1 METLLADLRLG
12 MRMLLKAPAFT
23 AVSLLALALGIG
35 ANSVMFSVASTVLLR
50 PLAYRDAGQL
60 MWVQTVQQDTKTPI
74 NNSPPDFYRLRERTQ
89 SFSGVAALY
98 RNPVNLTGAQEPQRV
113 RAIVA
118 SAELLPVLGVAPALG
133 RGFSRDDERW
143 GSHRVAL
150 LGDGLWHSRFGADPS
165 IVGRSITLDG
175 QPYTVAGILPAGF
188 SWLGS
193 ETQLL
198 LPMSFEPGDNLNS
211 HNNYFVGVI
220 GRLRPG
226 VREERARAELAGI
239 AAQIGNEFPE
249 SRGLTM
255 DVESLEHSMVGEVR
269 AAILVLLGAAGFVLL
284 IACANLANLL
294 LVRAAARRRE
304 IAIRAA
310 LGASRRR
317 ILRQLL
323 TESVLLA
330 ALGGAAGLMLA
341 FWATDA
347 LNLLGQEVLPRMREV
362 RVDSTVLAFT
372 LLVSLATGVLFGLAP
387 ALHGSSIDLRESLSE
402 TSPGGASGR
411 RRLTSALV
419 VAEVALAVVLLTGA
433 GLLMKST
440 YRLLRVDAGFDPQG
454 LLTAEI
460 SLPARKY
467 VDPQLARAFS
477 PAAYAR
483 AAAFYDEVIAGLR
496 ALPGVRAAGAVSS
509 LPFAGDNWGKR
520 LVLWDRPLP
529 SNADELPQIQ
539 YRPVAGDYFRALGI
553 RVRGRAFTEA
563 DGVNAPPVAIVNQEL
578 ARRYF
583 QGEDPIGK
591 VISVNVPRELVPLD
605 TVPIDFRPQ
614 RHTIVGIADDVRY
627 GGLERAPGPLVYAP
641 FAQGSEGF
649 LSMSVTV
656 RTDGNP
662 LALVAA
668 LREQVRR
675 ADPEQAIASVSTFDA
690 RLARA
695 VAQPRLQTGL
705 LGLFAA
711 MAVLLAA
718 IGIYGVMAVAVVQRT
733 KEIGIRM
740 ALGAVR
746 RDVLALVVRQGFSL
760 AAAGLLIGV
769 AGALALTRVL
779 RSLLFSVSATDPA
792 VFASIVGLLAVVALV
807 ACYLPARR
815 AARVDPMVALRHE

>member
-1 METLLADLRLG
+1 METFLADLRLG
-12 MRMLLKAPAFT
+12 LRMLVKAP
-23 AVSLLALALGIG
+23 
-35 ANSVMFSVASTVLLR
+35 
-50 PLAYRDAGQL
+50 
-60 MWVQTVQQDTKTPI
+60 
-74 NNSPPDFYRLRERTQ
+74 DFDRLRERNQ
-89 SFSGVAALY
+89 SFSAVAALY
-98 RNPVNLTGAQEPQRV
+98 RNPVNLTGGQEPMRV

-143 GSHRVAL
+143 GSHRVAI
-150 LGDGLWHSRFGADPS
+150 LGHGLWHSRFGADPS
-165 IVGRSITLDG
+165 IVGHSITLDG
-175 QPYTVAGILPAGF
+175 QPTTVVGVLPPGF

-211 HNNYFVGVI
+211 HNNYFVAVI

-239 AAQIGNEFPE
+239 AGQIGNEFPE

-255 DVESLEHSMVGEVR
+255 DLESLEDSMGGEVG
-269 AAILVLLGAAGFVLL
+269 AAVLVLVGAAGFVLL

-310 LGASRRR
+310 LGASRAR

-323 TESVLLA
+323 TESVLLG
-330 ALGGAAGLMLA
+330 ALGGAAGLALA

-347 LNLLGQEVLPRMREV
+347 LNLLSQEVLPRMREV
-362 RVDSTVLAFT
+362 RVDGRVLAFT
-372 LLVSLATGVLFGLAP
+372 LLVSLVTGVLFGLAP
-387 ALHGSSIDLRESLSE
+387 ALHGSSIDLRQSLSE

-467 VDPQLARAFS
+467 VDPKLARAFS
-477 PAAYAR
+477 PAAYAK
-483 AAAFYDEVIAGLR
+483 ASAFYDEVIAGLR

-509 LPFAGDNWGKR
+509 LPLAGDNWGKR

-529 SNADELPQIQ
+529 SNADDLPQIQ

-553 RVRGRAFTEA
+553 RVRGRVFTEA
-563 DGVNAPPVAIVNQEL
+563 DGVAAPPVAIVNQEL

-583 QGEDPIGK
+583 KGEDPIGK
-591 VISVNVPRELVPLD
+591 AISVNVPRELVPVD
-605 TVPIDFRPQ
+605 TVPLDFRPQ
-614 RHTIVGIADDVRY
+614 RHTIVGVADDVRY
-627 GGLERAPGPLVYAP
+627 AGLDRAPGPLVYAP

-649 LSMSVTV
+649 LSMFVTV
-656 RTDGNP
+656 RTDGDP

-675 ADPEQAIASVSTFDA
+675 TDPDQAVASVSTFEA
-690 RLARA
+690 RLSRA

-705 LGLFAA
+705 LGVFAGL
-711 MAVLLAA
+711 AVLLAA
-718 IGIYGVMAVAVVQRT
+718 IGIYGVMAGSVVQRT
-733 KEIGIRM
+733 
-740 ALGAVR
+740 
-746 RDVLALVVRQGFSL
+746 
-760 AAAGLLIGV
+760 
-769 AGALALTRVL
+769 
-779 RSLLFSVSATDPA
+779 LLFSVSATDPA
-792 VFASIVGLLAVVALV
+792 VFGGIVALLAVVALV
-807 ACYLPARR
+807 ACWLPARR

>member
-1 METLLADLRLG
+1 
-12 MRMLLKAPAFT
+12 
-23 AVSLLALALGIG
+23 
-35 ANSVMFSVASTVLLR
+35 
-50 PLAYRDAGQL
+50 
-60 MWVQTVQQDTKTPI
+60 
-74 NNSPPDFYRLRERTQ
+74 
-89 SFSGVAALY
+89 
-98 RNPVNLTGAQEPQRV
+98 VNLTGGQEPQRV

-118 SAELLPVLGVAPALG
+118 SAELLPVLGVTPALG

-150 LGDGLWHSRFGADPS
+150 LGDGLWRSRFGADPS
-165 IVGRSITLDG
+165 MVGRSITLDG
-175 QPYTVAGILPAGF
+175 QPYTVAGVLPPGF

-193 ETQLL
+193 DTPLL

-211 HNNYFVGVI
+211 HNNYFVAVV

-226 VREERARAELAGI
+226 VREERARAELAGT
-239 AAQIGNEFPE
+239 AAQIANEFPE
-249 SRGLTM
+249 SRSLTM
-255 DVESLEHSMVGEVR
+255 DLERLDDSMVGGVR
-269 AAILVLLGAAGFVLL
+269 GAVLVLAGAAGFVLL

-310 LGASRRR
+310 LGASRAR

-330 ALGGAAGLMLA
+330 ALGGAAGLVLA

-347 LNLLGQEVLPRMREV
+347 LNLLGQEVLPRMRDV
-362 RVDSTVLAFT
+362 KLDATVLAFT
-372 LLVSLATGVLFGLAP
+372 LLVSLVTGVLFGLAP

-433 GLLMKST
+433 GLLIKST

-454 LLTAEI
+454 VLTAEI

-477 PAAYAR
+477 PAASAR
-483 AAAFYDEVIAGLR
+483 AAAFYDEVITGLR

-509 LPFAGDNWGKR
+509 LPLGGDNWGKR

-529 SNADELPQIQ
+529 ATADDLPQIQ
-539 YRPVAGDYFRALGI
+539 YRLVAGDYFRALGV
-553 RVRGRAFTEA
+553 RVVQGRAFTDA
-563 DGVNAPPVAIVNQEL
+563 DGLSAPPVAIVNQEL

-583 QGEDPIGK
+583 RGEDPIGK

-605 TVPIDFRPQ
+605 TVPLDYRPP
-614 RHTIVGIADDVRY
+614 RHTIVGVADDVRY
-627 GGLERAPGPLVYAP
+627 AGLERAPGPLVYAP

-649 LSMSVTV
+649 LSMFVAV

-662 LALVAA
+662 LALVGA

-675 ADPEQAIASVSTFDA
+675 TDPDQAIASVSTFEA
-690 RLARA
+690 RLSRA

-740 ALGAVR
+740 ALGAMR
-746 RDVLALVVRQGFSL
+746 GDVLSLVVRQGFAL
-760 AAAGLLIGV
+760 AAAGLVIGV

-792 VFASIVGLLAVVALV
+792 VFASIVGLLALVALV

-815 AARVDPMVALRHE
+815 AARVDPTIALRHE